1 MIQTTLAKETTK
13 FEGIK
18 FVDLDF
24 NFKTYSSKDVKTK
37 IGENAI
43 KQSIKNLLMT
53 DTYEKPFEPQFGSGL
68 QNILFEPI
76 TPTSAFTLKTLI
88 EDTLNKYEPRIFLES
103 TSVVANEDR
112 HRYDIIIK
120 FSMIQAE
127 TSKSVEFFLERL
139 R

>member
-1 MIQTTLAKETTK
+1 MTYGTFDGTSQEEPIVNGRFSSDGSQYLADSEKINLGTDEDFQIYHDGANGYITNTKGEFQIGNSGTGNTIFIQP
-13 FEGIK
+13 
-18 FVDLDF
+18 
-24 NFKTYSSKDVKTK
+24 K

-88 EDTLNKYEPRIFLES
+88 EDTLNKY
-103 TSVVANEDR
+103 
-112 HRYDIIIK
+112 
-120 FSMIQAE
+120 
-127 TSKSVEFFLERL
+127 
-139 R
+139 